1 MAAASK
7 NSTSIELPPL
17 SLETV
22 EIPLIGTSPLIV
34 HAWSEKALRAMADKQ
49 QKKATKGREAKD
61 PWVDFCGSLH
71 WLTDRPEEPT
81 EEDVERATFGL
92 PAVAFKSAAVT
103 ACTST
108 GAITKVA
115 ARQAFH
121 VEGEMVE
128 IVGPPPAMREDVCR
142 VGMGTAD
149 LRYRG
154 QFDPWGVK
162 VRVQINTGVISAE
175 QVVNLFNL
183 AGFAVGV
190 AEWRPERDGGYGRF
204 RVAEAGEL
212 EALA

>member
-1 MAAASK
+1 MAAAK
-7 NSTSIELPPL
+7 QSTAIELPPL
-17 SLETV
+17 ALETV
-22 EIPLIGTSPLIV
+22 EIPLIGTAPLIV
-34 HAWSEKALRAMADKQ
+34 HAWSEKALRQMADKQ
-49 QKKATKGREAKD
+49 QKKAGKAREAKN
-61 PWVDFCGSLH
+61 PRADFIGSLYP
-71 WLTDRPEEPT
+71 LSDLATDASDEEL
-81 EEDVERATFGL
+81 EAMRFGL
-92 PAVAFKSAAVT
+92 PSIAFKSAAVT

-121 VEGEMVE
+121 VLGEMVE
-128 IVGPPPAMREDVCR
+128 IIGPPPAMREDVCR

-154 QFDPWGVK
+154 QFDPWGVRIK
-162 VRVQINTGVISAE
+162 VQLNTAVISAE

-204 RVAEAGEL
+204 RVASAGEL
-212 EALA
+212 EAL

>member
-1 MAAASK
+1 MAVAKTTTA
-7 NSTSIELPPL
+7 IELPPL
-17 SLETV
+17 ALETV
-22 EIPLIGTSPLIV
+22 EIPLIGTAPLIV

-61 PWVDFCGSLH
+61 PRADFIGSLYP
-71 WLTDRPEEPT
+71 LTELPEKPSD
-81 EEDVERATFGL
+81 EDLAAARFGF

-128 IVGPPPAMREDVCR
+128 IIGPPPAMREDVCR
-142 VGMGTAD
+142 VGMGVAD

-162 VRVQINTGVISAE
+162 VRVQINTAVISPE
-175 QVVNLFNL
+175 QVVNLFGL
-183 AGFAVGV
+183 AGFAVGIG
-190 AEWRPERDGGYGRF
+190 EWRPERDGGYGRF
-204 RVAEAGEL
+204 RVAAAGEL

>member
-1 MAAASK
+1 MAAAK
-7 NSTSIELPPL
+7 QSTAIELPPL
-17 SLETV
+17 ALQTI
-22 EIPLIGTSPLIV
+22 EIPLIGTAPLIV

-61 PWVDFCGSLH
+61 PRADFIGSLYP
-71 WLTDRPEEPT
+71 LTTLPESPA
-81 EEDVERATFGL
+81 DDDLAAAKFGF

-121 VEGEMVE
+121 VVGEMVE
-128 IVGPPPAMREDVCR
+128 IIGPPPAMREDVTR
-142 VGMGTAD
+142 VGMGVAD

-162 VRVQINTGVISAE
+162 VRVEVNTAVISPE
-175 QVVNLFNL
+175 QVVNLFAL
-183 AGFAVGV
+183 AGFAVGIG
-190 AEWRPERDGGYGRF
+190 EWRPERDGGYGRF
-204 RVAEAGEL
+204 RVASAGEL

>member
-1 MAAASK
+1 MAVQK
-7 NSTSIELPPL
+7 STAIELPPL

-49 QKKATKGREAKD
+49 QKRATKGREAKD
-61 PWVDFCGSLH
+61 PFADFAGSLY
-71 WLTDRPEEPT
+71 WLSPRPPIPT
-81 EEDVERATFGL
+81 EDDVTRGRFGL
-92 PAVAFKSAAVT
+92 PALAFKNAAVT

-154 QFDPWGVK
+154 QFDPWGVR
-162 VRVQINTGVISAE
+162 VRVQINTAVISAE
-175 QVVNLFNL
+175 QVVTLFNL

-204 RVAEAGEL
+204 RVAGSGEL

>member
-1 MAAASK
+1 MAASK
-7 NSTSIELPPL
+7 STAIELPPL
-17 SLETV
+17 ALETV

-49 QKKATKGREAKD
+49 QKRATKGREAKD
-61 PWVDFCGSLH
+61 PRADFIGSLY
-71 WLTDRPEEPT
+71 WLTERPETPT
-81 EEDVERATFGL
+81 DEDIASARFGI
-92 PAVAFKSAAVT
+92 PGVAFKSAAVT

-108 GAITKVA
+108 GSVTKVA

-128 IVGPPPAMREDVCR
+128 IIGPPPAMREDVCR

-162 VRVQINTGVISAE
+162 VRVQINTAVISAE
-175 QVVNLFNL
+175 QVVTLFNL

-190 AEWRPERDGGYGRF
+190 CEWRPERDGGYGRF
-204 RVAEAGEL
+204 RVAAEGEL

>member
-1 MAAASK
+1 MTAKS
-7 NSTSIELPPL
+7 STAIELPPL
-17 SLETV
+17 ALETV

-49 QKKATKGREAKD
+49 QKKATKGREAKV
-61 PWVDFCGSLH
+61 PFEDFVGSLY
-71 WLTDRPEEPT
+71 WLSEKPAKPT
-81 EEDVERATFGL
+81 EEDVDAARFGL
-92 PAVAFKSAAVT
+92 PSIAFKSAAVT

-121 VEGEMVE
+121 VVGEMVE
-128 IVGPPPAMREDVCR
+128 IIGPPPAMREDVCR

-154 QFDPWGVK
+154 QFDPWGVRL
-162 VRVQINTGVISAE
+162 RVQLNTAVISAE

-204 RVAEAGEL
+204 RVASAGEL
-212 EALA
+212 EAL